1 MPTSDEDVQSNGTST
16 IGTLCELL
24 VLVHSFDSK
33 VNAKISAATE
43 KQTEKKDDHSDYA
56 LVLRRFYKPTGEL
69 EKEQVDINS
78 PYILRVLSEI
88 ATFYPS
94 VPTTFTQKLSIEA
107 PYKFL
112 YRHWNKISDY
122 WTGADDET
130 SMHLKSLLNFW
141 KASLD
146 KKKAEL
152 RSS

>member
-16 IGTLCELL
+16 IGTLRELL
-24 VLVHSFDSK
+24 ILVHSFDSK
-33 VNAKISAATE
+33 GNAKISAATE

-56 LVLRRFYKPTGEL
+56 LVLRRFNKPTGEL

-78 PYILRVLSEI
+78 PYMLRFLSEI

-112 YRHWNKISDY
+112 YHHWNKISDC

-130 SMHLKSLLNFW
+130 SMHLKSLITFW

-152 RSS
+152 KI